1 MQEIGYDVKNEIT
14 SLIIERDILT
24 KSIYRLYQQDS
35 NLSKIKQD
43 RLLTRYQHQLAII
56 LAKIEKLGE
65 ARRHTASPL
74 KDELIKVID
83 QKFSKLDKRLQ
94 ELSSKISPQNKVQ
107 RSKQKTSKSANESS
121 SLYTKTIARK
131 NSKKHTYSSNTNFD
145 TLPQNPLEITTL
157 TEVVPNNVPEFFLSR
172 INPSQ
177 PKMNRHESK
186 NHEKMVKTP
195 ENVTKN
201 IQPNICE
208 QPNCDNPKFTNRHCS
223 VHSYSNR
230 KKTNENENYTVP
242 LNFETDV
249 NQINP
254 KFKHSVLEENPVELT
269 KQTSLPQTEE
279 TVKDKTK
286 LIDNDKFEEDEDDIK
301 KIKDEIEKSLSNLD
315 QVEVE

>member
-94 ELSSKISPQNKVQ
+94 ELSAKVGPQNKVQ
-107 RSKQKTSKSANESS
+107 RSKQKISKLVNESS

-131 NSKKHTYSSNTNFD
+131 NSKKRTYSSNTNLD
-145 TLPQNPLEITTL
+145 TLTQNPLEITTL
-157 TEVVPNNVPEFFLSR
+157 TEIAVSYTHLTLP
-172 INPSQ
+172 
-177 PKMNRHESK
+177 PKA
-186 NHEKMVKTP
+186 
-195 ENVTKN
+195 
-201 IQPNICE
+201 
-208 QPNCDNPKFTNRHCS
+208 
-223 VHSYSNR
+223 
-230 KKTNENENYTVP
+230 
-242 LNFETDV
+242 
-249 NQINP
+249 
-254 KFKHSVLEENPVELT
+254 
-269 KQTSLPQTEE
+269 
-279 TVKDKTK
+279 
-286 LIDNDKFEEDEDDIK
+286 
-301 KIKDEIEKSLSNLD
+301 
-315 QVEVE
+315 

>member
-43 RLLTRYQHQLAII
+43 RLLTRYQHQLGII

-107 RSKQKTSKSANESS
+107 RSKQKIRKLANESS
-121 SLYTKTIARK
+121 NLYTKTIARK
-131 NSKKHTYSSNTNFD
+131 NSKNLQTHDLD
-145 TLPQNPLEITTL
+145 TLSQNPLEITTL
-157 TEVVPNNVPEFFLSR
+157 TEIVPNNVPEFFLSR
-172 INPSQ
+172 IKSSQ
-177 PKMNRHESK
+177 PKVDRHESK
-186 NHEKMVKTP
+186 NHEQTVKIP

-208 QPNCDNPKFTNRHCS
+208 QPNCGNPKFTNRHCS

-249 NQINP
+249 SN
-254 KFKHSVLEENPVELT
+254 KSEFKHSVLEENPVELT

>member
-43 RLLTRYQHQLAII
+43 RLLTRYQHQLGII

-107 RSKQKTSKSANESS
+107 RSKQKIRKLANESS
-121 SLYTKTIARK
+121 NLYTKTIARK
-131 NSKKHTYSSNTNFD
+131 NSKNLQTHDLD

-157 TEVVPNNVPEFFLSR
+157 TEIVPNSVPEFFLSR
-172 INPSQ
+172 IKSSQ
-177 PKMNRHESK
+177 PKVDRHESK
-186 NHEKMVKTP
+186 NHEQTVKIP

-208 QPNCDNPKFTNRHCS
+208 QPNCGNPKFTNRHCS

-249 NQINP
+249 SN
-254 KFKHSVLEENPVELT
+254 KSEFKHSVLEENPVELT

>member
-43 RLLTRYQHQLAII
+43 RLLTRYQHQLGII

-107 RSKQKTSKSANESS
+107 RSKQKTRKLANESS
-121 SLYTKTIARK
+121 NLYTKTIARK
-131 NSKKHTYSSNTNFD
+131 NSKKHTYSSNTNLD

-157 TEVVPNNVPEFFLSR
+157 TEIVPNSVPEFFLSR
-172 INPSQ
+172 IKSSQ
-177 PKMNRHESK
+177 PKVDRHESK
-186 NHEKMVKTP
+186 NHEQTVKIP

-208 QPNCDNPKFTNRHCS
+208 QPNCGNPKFTNRHCS

-249 NQINP
+249 SN
-254 KFKHSVLEENPVELT
+254 KSEFKHSVLEENSVELT

-279 TVKDKTK
+279 TVQDKTK
-286 LIDNDKFEEDEDDIK
+286 PIDNDKFEEDEDDIK

>member
-43 RLLTRYQHQLAII
+43 RLLTRYQHQLGVI

-107 RSKQKTSKSANESS
+107 RSKQKIRKLANESS
-121 SLYTKTIARK
+121 NLYTKTIARK
-131 NSKKHTYSSNTNFD
+131 NSKNLQTHDLD

-157 TEVVPNNVPEFFLSR
+157 TEIVPNSVPEFFLSR
-172 INPSQ
+172 IKSSQ
-177 PKMNRHESK
+177 PKVDRHESK
-186 NHEKMVKTP
+186 NHEQTVKIP

-208 QPNCDNPKFTNRHCS
+208 QPNCGNPKFTNRHCS

-242 LNFETDV
+242 LNFETDES
-249 NQINP
+249 N
-254 KFKHSVLEENPVELT
+254 KSEFKHSVLEENSVELT
-269 KQTSLPQTEE
+269 KQTSLQQTEE
-279 TVKDKTK
+279 TAQDKTK
-286 LIDNDKFEEDEDDIK
+286 PIDNDKFEEDEDDIK